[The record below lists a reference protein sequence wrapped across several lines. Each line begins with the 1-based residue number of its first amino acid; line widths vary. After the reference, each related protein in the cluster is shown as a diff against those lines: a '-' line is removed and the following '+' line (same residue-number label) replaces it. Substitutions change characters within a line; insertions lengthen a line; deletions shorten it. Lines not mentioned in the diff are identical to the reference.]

1 MAKPWVLGLAKLN
14 SQWLAL
20 FWDSGHFVVG
30 KMGEAC
36 WGRGGGQVQVFA
48 LSLLNMD
55 LKLLFVLCGCHS
67 LER

>member
-1 MAKPWVLGLAKLN
+1 MLVKVGLA
-14 SQWLAL
+14 
-20 FWDSGHFVVG
+20 G
-30 KMGEAC
+30 